1 MHLLTK
7 DLKRF
12 DDENAEIMNK
22 DGTLNYEVGIQV
34 DNMNIAVS
42 PSNDEIV
49 YLMKEGTVHQPEI
62 LEQVVKGYNIDT
74 TDFVINTEDNVRWLE
89 PNNNY

>member
-1 MHLLTK
+1 MTK

-12 DDENAEIMNK
+12 DDDSALPMNK

-42 PSNDEIV
+42 PVNDEVV
-49 YLMKEGTVHQPEI
+49 YLMKEGTVHEPEI
-62 LEQVVKGYNIDT
+62 LEQVAKGYNIDT
-74 TDFVINTEDNVRWLE
+74 TDFVINTEDNTRWLE
-89 PNNNY
+89 PNANY

>member
-1 MHLLTK
+1 MHLLSQ

-12 DDENAEIMNK
+12 DDEKAEFLTTEGK
-22 DGTLNYEVGIQV
+22 LKYEVGIQC
-34 DNMNIAVS
+34 DHIHITI
-42 PSNDEIV
+42 SNANNEVV
-49 YLMKEGTVHQPEI
+49 YLMKEGTVHHPEI

-89 PNNNY
+89 PNKNY